1 MIRSH
6 RRNVADIEAQEANRR
21 TAERQKLILRVG
33 LLEQDGR
40 EIFCLVRN
48 ISPAGVQVKPYGQ
61 VLEGAAISLRVGDE
75 NSIPGTAIWI
85 RDGLMGIRFRQN
97 LNPQAL
103 LRIGQKMAAQ
113 RRRNAP
119 RMATDLKGCLRTA
132 GQKYSAIVCDLS
144 TTGARLRLK
153 NPIAFGESGRL
164 EVLGLPSIKAYVRWS
179 CGPEYGVSFDTP
191 LPMQILADA
200 LSA

>member
-1 MIRSH
+1 M
-6 RRNVADIEAQEANRR
+6 V
-21 TAERQKLILRVG
+21 VG
-33 LLEQDGR
+33 LSLL
-40 EIFCLVRN
+40 IVRN
-48 ISPAGVQVKPYGQ
+48 ISPAGVEVKPYGQ

-103 LRIGQKMAAQ
+103 LRMGQKMVAQ

-119 RMATDLKGCLRTA
+119 RMTTDLRGCLRT
-132 GQKYSAIVCDLS
+132 GGVKYAAIVCDIS
-144 TTGARLRLK
+144 MTGARLRLK
-153 NPIAFGESGRL
+153 NPVAFGETARL

-179 CGPEYGVSFDTP
+179 YGTEYGVSFEAP
-191 LPMQILADA
+191 LPMQILADL